1 MGLNVDSTVVA
12 VEAGNG
18 LKIDDP
24 ATFGGTVTLEIDAT
38 DASGE
43 FLVEDENG
51 DLTLEIGQFLSDD
64 GTGSLTV
71 DVGDGLS
78 DDGSGNIEVL
88 FPDGQSLPFGTDKDV
103 GLEYNSSSDS
113 LRVVDLDSSTERI
126 EFDQNTGSMN
136 MTGSITEGAS
146 L

>member
-1 MGLNVDSTVVA
+1 MGLNTDSTVVA

-38 DASGE
+38 DASGQ

-51 DLTLEIGQFLSDD
+51 DLALDVGQFLTDD
-64 GTGSLTV
+64 GTGSLTLN
-71 DVGDGLS
+71 VGDGLS
-78 DDGSGNIEVL
+78 DDGSGNIEVS

-103 GLEYNSSSDS
+103 GLKYNSSSDS
-113 LRVVDLDSSTERI
+113 LRVVELNSSTERI
-126 EFDQNTGSMN
+126 EFEQNTGSVN
-136 MTGSITEGAS
+136 ITGSITEGAS